1 MILQTFPQGGTVLQ
15 LPSYWSV
22 HKSTDEVV
30 FIFLT
35 PAMGKLLLISAG
47 ARTKPLRDKA
57 NVLTSDMGRKLAK
70 EVKAVSYQECSALTG
85 EGLTRI
91 FSSAVRAAT
100 QTRQTVTPWRKFKEC
115 SIV

>member
-1 MILQTFPQGGTVLQ
+1 
-15 LPSYWSV
+15 
-22 HKSTDEVV
+22 
-30 FIFLT
+30 
-35 PAMGKLLLISAG
+35 MGKLLLTSAG

-91 FSSAVRAAT
+91 FSSAVKAAS
-100 QTRQTVTPWRKFKEC
+100 QTRQTVTPWRKFKKC

>member
-1 MILQTFPQGGTVLQ
+1 
-15 LPSYWSV
+15 
-22 HKSTDEVV
+22 
-30 FIFLT
+30 
-35 PAMGKLLLISAG
+35 MGKLLPLPFSAG
-47 ARTKPLRDKA
+47 AQTKPNQV
-57 NVLTSDMGRKLAK
+57 NVLTSDMGRELAE